1 MAGQP
6 KRRARKHS
14 EATSGTDAAAMPPP
28 GPAVEL
34 GESIQGGQRAEAR
47 ARARTPARGAPAE
60 RPKPAYLPGVTRVA
74 DDHVA
79 QTMQQLTEALQASLS
94 VDIERTHPLWCKGW
108 LETYELQSPDVREL
122 RAYLQS
128 EYGGATYRILVLN
141 PSGALLYVAKLDI
154 SGQPKERG
162 RVITRDSW
170 DPVTEAPA
178 KVAPA
183 PAAAANGGADH
194 ALLLEMMK
202 MVREGAADQLS
213 SVRDMITQSR
223 AETKD
228 LISSVVQVRASE
240 NAQKSFGAQLTELAE
255 TTKTI
260 ERVRKTL
267 AGPQPKAPDAPAAP
281 PGDDLDPLVSEAK
294 KAFAHKFVHSMMGD
308 QQQQPQQQPQQAGQQ
323 APAPQQQPRRRQRP
337 QQPPPPSGFRRRPA
351 AAPPAPVEAE
361 TIPGFSAA
369 AGQA

>member
-6 KRRARKHS
+6 KRRERKRS
-14 EATSGTDAAAMPPP
+14 QATSGTDAAATPPT
-28 GPAVEL
+28 GPAVEI

-47 ARARTPARGAPAE
+47 ARPRTPARGAPAE
-60 RPKPAYLPGVTRVA
+60 RQPAKPAYLPSVTRVA

-79 QTMQQLTEALQASLS
+79 ATMAQLTEALQASLS

-128 EYGGATYRILVLN
+128 EYGGLTYRICVLN
-141 PSGALLYVAKLDI
+141 PAGALLYVAKLDI

-170 DPVTEAPA
+170 DPIAETTKAIAAP
-178 KVAPA
+178 V
-183 PAAAANGGADH
+183 AAANGGGSDH
-194 ALLLEMMK
+194 TLVLEMMK
-202 MVREGAADQLS
+202 MVREGASDQLS

-228 LISSVVQVRASE
+228 LISSIVQVRSSE
-240 NAQKSFGAQLTELAE
+240 NTQKSFGAQLTELAE

-281 PGDDLDPLVSEAK
+281 VDDMDPLLKEAK
-294 KAFAHKFVHSMMGD
+294 KAFAQKVVTSMMGNEKPQAD
-308 QQQQPQQQPQQAGQQ
+308 QQVQQTQQQPGRGQATQQ
-323 APAPQQQPRRRQRP
+323 R
-337 QQPPPPSGFRRRPA
+337 PPPSGFRRRA
-351 AAPPAPVEAE
+351 AAASPAPVEAE
-361 TIPGFSAA
+361 SIPGFSAP